1 MQGIDISY
9 AWDGTAEEDRAFHK
23 LQPSSESPWGPS
35 KQRKWLELLVL
46 AAVDVVELTRELAMV
61 KEAVAEVLV
70 PPYQGR
76 HQK

>member
-1 MQGIDISY
+1 MFPNQQ
-9 AWDGTAEEDRAFHK
+9 ERPQAFHK

-35 KQRKWLELLVL
+35 KRRKWLELLVL
-46 AAVDVVELTRELAMV
+46 AAVDAVEPAGELAV
-61 KEAVAEVLV
+61 VVEAVAEVLV